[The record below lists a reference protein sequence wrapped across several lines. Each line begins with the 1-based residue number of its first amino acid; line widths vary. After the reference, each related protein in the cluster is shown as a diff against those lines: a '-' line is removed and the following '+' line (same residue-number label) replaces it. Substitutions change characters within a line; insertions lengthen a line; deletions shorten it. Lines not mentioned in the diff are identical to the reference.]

1 MQIEEF
7 ISVRDLAKLLKLDRQ
22 AVQKWA
28 REDKIPC
35 LKVGVGK
42 RITYR
47 FNKEEILE
55 FFKNRRVEDLNS

>member
-7 ISVRDLAKLLKLDRQ
+7 ISVKDLAKLLKVDRQ

-28 REDKIPC
+28 RENKIPC
-35 LKVGVGK
+35 LKVGVGR

-47 FNKEEILE
+47 FNKNEILE
-55 FFKNRRVEDLNS
+55 FFNNPKFK